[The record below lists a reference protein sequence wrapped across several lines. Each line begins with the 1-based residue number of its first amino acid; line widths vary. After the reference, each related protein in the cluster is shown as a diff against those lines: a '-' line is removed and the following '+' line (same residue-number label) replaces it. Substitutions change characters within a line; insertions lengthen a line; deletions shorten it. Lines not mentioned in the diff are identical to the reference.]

1 MIEFVTSH
9 ADSQITGPAFN
20 PITLHVQQQVNLVP
34 HMLPEMTPKSS
45 SSSPLLQETETSLT
59 FRNLVALGDEMT

>member
-9 ADSQITGPAFN
+9 ADSQITPPAFN
-20 PITLHVQQQVNLVP
+20 SITLHVQQVNLVP